1 MRLFPIITAILVV
14 GVLFLL
20 VFQRDALVSFSGAEV
35 EAAEEEVIDAVADR
49 DENAPASA
57 VSVVAMRSSASSID
71 GAVILRGRTEAARQV
86 DMRAETSGQVISD
99 PLRAGARVE
108 EGDLLCRL
116 DPGTRAIAL
125 DEAQA
130 GLREAITRLPEAEAR
145 VAEARAR
152 LTEAEINDN
161 AAERLSEGGFAS
173 ETRVAQATASVESA
187 RAGLQ
192 SAISGVESARSG
204 IQSAEA
210 RVAAAQNQLD
220 QLEVRAPFG
229 GILETDSAEIGSLMQ
244 PGALCATIIQL
255 DPIKMVGFV
264 PETMVDRV
272 SVGALA
278 GARLASGREV
288 VGRVTFLSR
297 SADPTTRT
305 FRVDVEVPNPDFSIS
320 DGQTAEIGIQSEG
333 STAHLLPQ
341 SALTLNDEGD
351 LGVRL
356 AVDNVATFAPVSVL
370 RDTTEGIWVGG
381 LEPSVD
387 VIVVGQEFVTDGVPV
402 NVTYREET
410 TQ

>member
-1 MRLFPIITAILVV
+1 MRLFPIVTAIVVV

-20 VFQRDALVSFSGAEV
+20 VFQRDALVSFSGAEPDVV
-35 EAAEEEVIDAVADR
+35 EEDVIEAVADR
-49 DENAPASA
+49 DQSPTRAA
-57 VSVVAMRSSASSID
+57 VSVVAIRSAASTID

-86 DMRAETSGQVISD
+86 DMRAETSGQVIST
-99 PLRAGARVE
+99 PLRAGATVD

-125 DEAQA
+125 SEAQA

-152 LTEAEINDN
+152 LAEAEINDN

-229 GILETDSAEIGSLMQ
+229 GILETDSAEIGSLLQ
-244 PGALCATIIQL
+244 PGSLCATIIQL
-255 DPIKMVGFV
+255 DPIKLVGFV

-272 SVGALA
+272 NLDALA

-320 DGQTAEIGIQSEG
+320 DGQTAEIAIQSDG
-333 STAHLLPQ
+333 NTAHLLPQ
-341 SALTLNDEGD
+341 SALTLNDDGD
-351 LGVRL
+351 LGVRTV
-356 AVDNVATFAPVSVL
+356 VDDIATFVPVTVL

-381 LEPSVD
+381 LDANVD

-402 NVTYREET
+402 VVTYREET

>member
-20 VFQRDALVSFSGAEV
+20 VFQRDALVSFSGAEPETT
-35 EAAEEEVIDAVADR
+35 EAEVIDAVADR
-49 DENAPASA
+49 DESAPPSA
-57 VSVVAMRSSASSID
+57 VSVVAIRSSASSID

-125 DEAQA
+125 AEAQA

-161 AAERLSEGGFAS
+161 AAERLSQGGFAS
-173 ETRVAQATASVESA
+173 DTRVAQATASVESA
-187 RAGLQ
+187 RAGVQ

-244 PGALCATIIQL
+244 PGSLCATIIQL

-264 PETMVDRV
+264 PETMVERV
-272 SVGALA
+272 TLGALA

-297 SADPTTRT
+297 SADPNTRT
-305 FRVDVEVPNPDFSIS
+305 FRVDVEVANPDFSIS
-320 DGQTAEIGIQSEG
+320 DGQTAEIAIQSEG
-333 STAHLLPQ
+333 TSAHLLPQ
-341 SALTLNDEGD
+341 SALTLNDNGD

-356 AVDNVATFAPVSVL
+356 AVENVATFAPVSVL
-370 RDTTEGIWVGG
+370 RDTIEGIWVNG
-381 LEPSVD
+381 LAPSVD
-387 VIVVGQEFVTDGVPV
+387 VIVVGQEFVTEGVPV
-402 NVTYREET
+402 NVTYREEA